1 MKRPGEKIMLDQKTK
16 KMKYIGWEIALLIA
30 IVWLGMQIN
39 STYDND
45 SEYSALV
52 ITENSPEDEIAA
64 KLSIF
69 IEFVKKNK
77 PSETDIDKKYINK
90 GLIYLAGVL
99 NAMIQN
105 HYSNDSNMKDQR
117 EKLLNINMKILN
129 DDSLSAGN
137 LRVSLLTASKIIAQI
152 QIYEFPDL
160 ADASDDLVS
169 SAMEIEKDESF
180 DVLKFRT
187 VDFFEKSS
195 NIFIAMA
202 IIKAQRN
209 NEVRESF
216 YHLRSS

>member
-1 MKRPGEKIMLDQKTK
+1 MLDQKTK
-16 KMKYIGWEIALLIA
+16 KMKYIVWEIVLLIA
-30 IVWLGMQIN
+30 IVWMGMQIN
-39 STYDND
+39 STYEDE
-45 SEYSALV
+45 SQYSALV
-52 ITENSPEDEIAA
+52 ITKDSPEDEIAA

-77 PSETDIDKKYINK
+77 PSATYIDKKYVNR
-90 GLIYLAGVL
+90 GLIYLSGVL

-105 HYSNDSNMKDQR
+105 HYSNDSNMKVQR
-117 EKLLNINMKILN
+117 EKLLNTNMKILN
-129 DDSLSAGN
+129 NDSLSAGT
-137 LRVSLLTASKIIAQI
+137 LRASLLTASKIIAQI
-152 QIYEFPDL
+152 QAYEFPDL

-169 SAMEIEKDESF
+169 SAMEIDKDESF

-209 NEVRESF
+209 NEVRDSF
-216 YHLRSS
+216 YNLRST